1 MTKLHRLVV
10 SLAVAAV
17 ASLPPAAVST
27 EVVVNREVLMAS
39 VHRKTIRSIFLGS
52 VKRWD
57 NGRQI
62 VLVVLPPDHP
72 ATRSFAWEVLHVT
85 PSTFDDK
92 ISGMVATKENPPI
105 TVYSEQEML
114 RTVASTPN
122 SVGYITSM
130 IVVNS
135 AANNLRVIPVL

>member
-10 SLAVAAV
+10 FLAVAAM
-17 ASLPPAAVST
+17 ASLPLSSGGT

-39 VHRKTIRSIFLGS
+39 VHRKTIRSIFLGT

-62 VLVVLPPDHP
+62 VLVVLPFDHP
-72 ATRSFAWEVLHVT
+72 ATKSFAWEVLHVT
-85 PSTFDDK
+85 PYTFEDK
-92 ISGMVATKENPPI
+92 IGGLSSSDTPPI
-105 TVYSEQEML
+105 VVYSEQEML

-135 AANNLRVIPVL
+135 AGNKLRVIPVL